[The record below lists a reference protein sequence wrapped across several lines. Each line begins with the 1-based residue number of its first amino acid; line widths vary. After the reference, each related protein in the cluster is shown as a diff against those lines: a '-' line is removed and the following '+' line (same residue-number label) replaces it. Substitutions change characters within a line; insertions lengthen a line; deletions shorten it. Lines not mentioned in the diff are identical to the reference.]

1 MTDVIKIGRAAEGGQ
16 DAGNMDHGLQG
27 IGALGVDEKDLFCLS
42 AETHQVIRLSVAE
55 LSEATLQTLQSL
67 EKWQKGFPRI
77 KKTEQFDLSRA
88 RAALIA
94 ACQEAG
100 IFDPRRVRGRGVW
113 LAGTGETVVHR
124 GDYVYVNGRAYRPND
139 QPLKEI
145 YPGRARLG
153 ELQGDVLPEGQGQLV
168 MDALSYSSWADPV
181 HARMLAGWIVTAP
194 VCACLHWRS
203 HLWLTG
209 PAASGKSWLLQNVV
223 LPLLGHVALAVEGG
237 TTAAGIR
244 QELGPDARP
253 CAFDEA
259 EAHKASGLAR
269 IEGIMEMG
277 RYMSSEFAAQVLKGG
292 SGHKALSFTGITQ
305 FLLASIGVPLSR
317 TADMTRW
324 TVLDLRPREPAHDE
338 ERLAQAETLSAI
350 GGTFP
355 RDLLTTTIAHLPT
368 LRQNHERY
376 AQAIERRT
384 GIRRLGDQIGGPLAG
399 ERLLRTYAPISAEEA
414 DADVAALPMEM
425 LTGQALETD
434 EARLWN
440 MIFSF
445 QVTGETH
452 SGRRPVKRTLGQIV
466 QIAMGLSSRPIDEDG
481 ISEREAQNTL
491 IQIGMQVRPDPA
503 PPADDPYRRALFVM
517 NNHPRINDLL
527 RGTDYPEGWH
537 RVLQRIPS
545 VTAWPTTVRLPGMMS
560 VRGLKVPL
568 ELFKEEKV

>member
-1 MTDVIKIGRAAEGGQ
+1 MTEIIRIGRAAEGGQ

-42 AETHQVIRLSVAE
+42 AETHQVIRLGLSE
-55 LSEATLQTLQSL
+55 LSEATLQSLQSL
-67 EKWQKGFPRI
+67 EKWKRGFPPS

-100 IFDPRRVRGRGVW
+100 IFDPKRVRGRGVW

-139 QPLKEI
+139 QPLQEV

-153 ELQGDVLPEGQGQLV
+153 ELQGDVLPEGKGQVIL
-168 MDALSYSSWADPV
+168 DALDYSSWADPV
-181 HARMLAGWIVTAP
+181 HVRILAGWIVTAP
-194 VCACLHWRS
+194 VCACMPWRS

-209 PAASGKSWLLQNVV
+209 PAASGKSWVLQNVV
-223 LPLLGHVALAVEGG
+223 VPLLGQIALVVEGG

-277 RYMSSEFAAQVLKGG
+277 RYMSSEMAAQVLKGG
-292 SGHKALSFTGITQ
+292 SGHKATSFTGVTQ

-324 TVLDLRPREPAHDE
+324 TVLDLRPRQPVTGE
-338 ERLAQAETLSAI
+338 ERLAQAASMDAI
-350 GGTFP
+350 GGTFA

-368 LRQNHERY
+368 LRANHEAY

-384 GIRRLGDQIGGPLAG
+384 GIRRLGDQLAGPLAG
-399 ERLLRTYAPISAEEA
+399 ERLLRSFGLVSRDEA
-414 DADVAALPMEM
+414 DQDAAALPMDL
-425 LTGQALETD
+425 LTGQALESD
-434 EARLWN
+434 EGRLWN
-440 MIFSF
+440 LIFSY
-445 QVTGETH
+445 QVTGDTH
-452 SGRRPVKRTLGQIV
+452 SGRRPVKRTLGQMA
-466 QIAMGLSSRPIDEDG
+466 QIALGLSPLSIDQDG
-481 ISEREAQNTL
+481 VSKEEARNTL
-491 IQIGMQVRPDPA
+491 VQMGMQVRRHPVTEEL
-503 PPADDPYRRALFVM
+503 ALFMM

-527 RGTDYPEGWH
+527 RGTDFPEGWH
-537 RVLQRIPS
+537 RVLQRIPD
-545 VTAWPTTVRLPGMMS
+545 VEAWPATVRLPGMMPARGTS
-560 VRGLKVPL
+560 VPSK
-568 ELFKEEKV
+568 LFEV